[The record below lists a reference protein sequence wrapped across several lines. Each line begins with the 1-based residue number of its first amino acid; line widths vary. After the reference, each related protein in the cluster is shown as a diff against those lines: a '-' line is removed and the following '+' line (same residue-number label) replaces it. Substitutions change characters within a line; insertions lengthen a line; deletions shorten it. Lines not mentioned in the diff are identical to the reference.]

1 MLLQSPNTSLLK
13 LSLSVAVCLI
23 LVFTLNGQTKDNPQ
37 GLAMKP
43 EWKQYQ
49 VGNDKFSASFPKFPT
64 LTYRRHDCESF
75 ERFIYA
81 AYANDVVY
89 TVVLTKALKA
99 NRDGCFTFSKFD
111 RDTINKRIDELSVQ
125 KMVQRDLNKKQQ
137 DNVIM
142 LKGDTYKIK
151 IIDDVENKRFIEMWI
166 TTDPKRKVDEK
177 AFFESF
183 SFIPIASAIDTRGGI
198 IRTAGDDVVSP
209 YDPALWTG
217 SDAENHSSKFNIVH
231 RPFASYTD
239 AARRNNIQG
248 TVKLK
253 VTLLA
258 NGGIGSITTMS
269 SLKHGLTEQ
278 AIDAARRIVFLPE
291 KVNGKNEDKIVT
303 IEYSF
308 KIY

>member
-1 MLLQSPNTSLLK
+1 MLVESRKILFFK
-13 LSLSVAVCLI
+13 LSLGMVICLFSVIAL
-23 LVFTLNGQTKDNPQ
+23 TGQTKDSPN
-37 GLAMKP
+37 GIAMKP
-43 EWKQYQ
+43 EWKQYR
-49 VGNDKFSASFPKFPT
+49 VGKEQLSVSLPKFPT
-64 LTYRRHDCESF
+64 LNYRRHDCESF

-81 AYANDVVY
+81 AYENDIVY
-89 TVVLTKALKA
+89 TVVITNAVRT
-99 NRDGCFTFSKFD
+99 NSSYCFKFSKFG
-111 RDTINKRIDELSVQ
+111 RDTLTKRIDELAGQ
-125 KMVQRDLNKKQQ
+125 RKVQRDLGNTHQ
-137 DNVIM
+137 DNVTI

-166 TTDPKRKVDEK
+166 TSDPKRKVDEK

-183 SFIPIASAIDTRGGI
+183 SFAPIAAAIDPKGGI
-198 IRTAGDDVVSP
+198 VRTAGDDVIKP
-209 YDPALWTG
+209 FDPALWME
-217 SDAENHSSKFNIVH
+217 SDAEKLSSKYNIVH
-231 RPFASYTD
+231 KPLASYTD
-239 AARRNNIQG
+239 AARQNNVQG

-258 NGGIGSITTMS
+258 NGGIGTITPEN

-278 AIDAARRIVFLPE
+278 SIDAARRIVFLPE